1 MQVILNRTVLFVFAS
16 FAMVSVSGCDG
27 NQDDPVQLPN
37 GSMQAQID
45 GNSWQATS
53 AVAAFRSGTVF
64 GVSGVHADGSTI
76 AFGGIASI
84 GDHTLGTG
92 SPANATY
99 TESAQQNAAVWT
111 ANSLSGSGSFTIDEL
126 DDTHIAGSFEFVM
139 AADPNSPATG
149 STAISGGSFDIEFTT
164 PPQ

>member
-1 MQVILNRTVLFVFAS
+1 MSIKAKLVIFAAFLS
-16 FAMVSVSGCDG
+16 LTGCDG
-27 NQDDPVQLPN
+27 NNNDSVQLPN

-45 GNSWQATS
+45 GSNWQATA
-53 AVAAFRSGTVF
+53 AVAAFQSGTVF
-64 GVSGVHADGSTI
+64 GVSGVQANGSTI
-76 AFGGIASI
+76 AFGGIASV

-99 TESAQQNAAVWT
+99 TESAAQDAAIWN

-126 DDTHIAGSFEFVM
+126 DDTHISGRFEFLL

-149 STAISGGSFDIEFTT
+149 STTISEGSFDIKFTT

>member
-1 MQVILNRTVLFVFAS
+1 MSLKVRFVFFMAIAAILS
-16 FAMVSVSGCDG
+16 LTGCDG
-27 NQDDPVQLPN
+27 NNDDLVQLPN

-64 GVSGVHADGSTI
+64 GVSGVRTDGSTI
-76 AFGGIASI
+76 AFGGIAST
-84 GDHTLGTG
+84 GGHTLGTG

-99 TESAQQNAAVWT
+99 TESAQQDAAIWT

-126 DDTHIAGSFEFVM
+126 DDTHIAGRFEFVL
-139 AADPNSPATG
+139 AADPNSPASG
-149 STAISGGSFDIEFTT
+149 STTISEGSFDIQFTT